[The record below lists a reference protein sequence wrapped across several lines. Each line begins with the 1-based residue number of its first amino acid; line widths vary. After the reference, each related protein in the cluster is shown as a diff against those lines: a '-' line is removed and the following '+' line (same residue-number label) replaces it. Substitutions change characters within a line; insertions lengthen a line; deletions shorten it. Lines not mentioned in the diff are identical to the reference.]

1 MRRLVL
7 TFALTLLATSA
18 FAHGGWNNIDG
29 DDCSNRGFRSD
40 GKRAYVAEESF
51 DAPSLRTV
59 KVTNA
64 PVSIKGGSGSTYSI
78 TVCKAA
84 ADQADLSNIHVAVEG
99 GALVSRGPDHDDW
112 TVTYKITA
120 PRGAQLDIESRNG
133 PLALKDIDGDFVVRL
148 KNGPLALHNVGGNV
162 DAVTTNGPISIDGGS
177 GTMKV
182 KASNGPISVSLEG
195 ASWEGGSLD
204 ASTSNGP
211 VSVKMSPTFASGVV
225 VEARGRGPVACK
237 AEACEGQLR
246 RNQRAWDEDDD
257 DQPRKF
263 EFGRGPQN
271 VRISTVNGPV
281 TIKDAE

>member
-1 MRRLVL
+1 MPRLVL
-7 TFALTLLATSA
+7 TLAVTLLATGA
-18 FAHGGWNNIDG
+18 YAHGWDNIDG
-29 DDCSNRGFRSD
+29 DDCSTRGFRFD
-40 GKRAYVAEESF
+40 GRRAHVIEESF

-64 PVSIKGGSGSTYSI
+64 PVSIRGGNARTYTI

-84 ADQADLSNIHVAVEG
+84 ADEADLNNIHVAVEG

-120 PRGAQLDIESRNG
+120 PSGAQLDIESRNG
-133 PLALKDIDGDFVVRL
+133 PLALRDIDGNFVVRL
-148 KNGPLALHNVGGNV
+148 KNGPLALRNVGGNV
-162 DAVTTNGPISIDGGS
+162 DAETTNGPIAIDGGS

-182 KASNGPISVSLEG
+182 KASNGPISVTLDG

-211 VSVKMSPTFASGVV
+211 LSVKVSPTFASGVL
-225 VEARGRGPVACK
+225 VEAHGRGPISCK
-237 AEACEGQLR
+237 AEACGGQLR
-246 RNQRAWDEDDD
+246 RSQRDWTDYDDE
-257 DQPRKF
+257 PRRF

>member
-1 MRRLVL
+1 MPRLVL
-7 TFALTLLATSA
+7 TIAATLVATSA
-18 FAHGGWNNIDG
+18 FAHGGWSNIDG
-29 DDCSNRGFRSD
+29 DDCSTRGFRFD
-40 GKRAYVAEESF
+40 GRRAHVVEESF

-64 PVSIKGGSGSTYSI
+64 PVSIKGGTGGTYSI

-84 ADQADLSNIHVAVEG
+84 ANAADLNNIHVAVED
-99 GALVSRGPDHDDW
+99 GALVSRGPDNDEW

-120 PRGAQLDIESRNG
+120 PSGAKLDIESRNG
-133 PLALKDIDGDFVVRL
+133 PLALRDIDGDFVVRL
-148 KNGPLALHNVGGNV
+148 KNGPLALHRVGGNV
-162 DAVTTNGPISIDGGS
+162 DAVTTNGPISIEGGS

-182 KASNGPISVSLEG
+182 KASNGPISVTLDG

-211 VSVKMSPTFASGVV
+211 VSVKLSPAFASGVL
-225 VEARGRGPVACK
+225 VEAHGRGPIACK

-246 RNQRAWDEDDD
+246 RNQRGWDDD
-257 DQPRKF
+257 DDEPRKF